1 MKCDFIDIG
10 HRHGNTA
17 SMTTDSKNM
26 IQRALAELLET
37 GSVEALEPLLSD
49 GFVHHRPDSTS
60 STKAEWLAAIQAA
73 LIPLAEMQVEVDHLL
88 ADGDHVVLHSRRRL
102 PDGGPEIVVVD
113 IWRIEDGLVA
123 ECWEIIEPV
132 AQAAANL
139 VWWEPAGR

>member
-1 MKCDFIDIG
+1 
-10 HRHGNTA
+10 
-17 SMTTDSKNM
+17 MTTDSKSM

-37 GSVEALEPLLSD
+37 GSAETLEPLLSD

-60 STKAEWLAAIQAA
+60 STKAEWLAAVQAA
-73 LIPLAEMQVEVDHLL
+73 LVPLADMQVEVDHLL

-113 IWRIEDGLVA
+113 VWRIEDGLVA

-139 VWWEPAGR
+139 VWWEAAMR